1 MTILLER
8 SLLKRLEDLR
18 LRRLLVV
25 LDRDGTLV
33 PICANSEDACLSPS
47 MRRLLSDLAG
57 LPGVQLCILS
67 ARSTVSL
74 SSDDLTASIALAG
87 NSGLEIRFPKRVSLF
102 SSALMY
108 LPLIARCRDEIEK
121 SLSLVNKPQF
131 DEVQLDDH
139 IFTLCLHFHRAS
151 DELRS
156 SIQTL
161 VSELEQVY
169 SALSFKRLETSYEI
183 EPGIGWSKYWGL
195 WHIAA
200 NLKALSEGS
209 GRAAKQ
215 ALEYIESY
223 RCTSASAYRE
233 ILEQLSENYPLVDA
247 DAAAAPSESFINES
261 QQALAA
267 FPSLSDAVDLMYIGD
282 STNDEPAFRFVNK
295 YGGLSIKVDNDLDER
310 FYKHSA
316 ASSSSS
322 SSCSEASFRIAGIA
336 CVEKL
341 LSFLLTSRQQSL
353 K

>member
-33 PICANSEDACLSPS
+33 PICANSEDACFSPS

-74 SSDDLTASIALAG
+74 SSDDLAASIALAG

-102 SSALMY
+102 STALMY

-121 SLSLVNKPQF
+121 SLSLASKPQF

-151 DELRS
+151 DAVRRS
-156 SIQTL
+156 VQTL
-161 VSELEQVY
+161 VSELEKIY
-169 SALSFKRLETSYEI
+169 PALSFKRLDTSYEI

-200 NLKALSEGS
+200 RLDALSESAGWS
-209 GRAAKQ
+209 AAH
-215 ALEYIESY
+215 ALEQIESY
-223 RCTSASAYRE
+223 RCTDASVYLE
-233 ILEQLSENYPLVDA
+233 ILEQLSENYPLVEA
-247 DAAAAPSESFINES
+247 AKAAAPSASLPNES

-267 FPSLSDAVDLMYIGD
+267 FPILSDAVDLMYIGD
-282 STNDEPAFRFVNK
+282 SANDEPAFRFVNK
-295 YGGLSIKVDNDLDER
+295 YGGLSIKVDNDLDEK

-316 ASSSSS
+316 ASS
-322 SSCSEASFRIAGIA
+322 CSDASFRIAGIA

-341 LSFLLTSRQQSL
+341 LRFLLASRLQSL